1 MIKNV
6 ENRKIS
12 MNHRREEVQMITVKT
27 YRGHIRNWKELC
39 AELEIDPALPRE
51 EKEQEILV
59 KAYQKWG
66 GEMADH
72 IYGMFAFALWDE
84 EEKKLFCL
92 RDQFGTK
99 PFYYYETADGKLL
112 YGTTIRKIMEQPGFV
127 KELNEEML
135 QLYLSLTY
143 VAGENTFFRGLKKL
157 LPGRYLVWQNGKLT
171 IERYWMPQFHPDNS
185 RTLEQWAD
193 EIHTTIGE
201 IMPEVKT
208 KEEYAESFLS
218 GGVDSSYVLAMSDVE
233 TTDSCGYDEER
244 FDESGLAKQT
254 ADILGRKNLRC
265 RITPEEYFAVVPY
278 VMYNME
284 QPLGD
289 ASAIAF
295 AIACRETAKHTKI
308 CYSGEG
314 ADEFFGG
321 YNMYRNAERYGE
333 NLKTFYVGNT
343 NIMKEDEKKRILK
356 KYDPD
361 VLPIELAR
369 GIYEETEGLDPLTKM
384 SDVDIQIWLEGDIYL
399 NVDKMSLAAGLEIRM
414 PLTDR
419 RIFDI
424 ASRMPSEYKV
434 NEEQNKVALR
444 TAAAK
449 VLPEEIAFRKKLGF
463 IVPIRIWMADD
474 RYNAD
479 VRRLFASDI
488 AEKFFHVEE
497 IRAIFDEYV
506 GGNSD
511 NWRKVWTIYTF
522 LVWYEEYF
530 VKR

>member
-1 MIKNV
+1 
-6 ENRKIS
+6 
-12 MNHRREEVQMITVKT
+12 MITVKT

-39 AELEIDPALPRE
+39 EELAVDAALPRE

>member
-1 MIKNV
+1 
-6 ENRKIS
+6 
-12 MNHRREEVQMITVKT
+12 MITVKT

-39 AELEIDPALPRE
+39 EELAVDAALPRE

-99 PFYYYETADGKLL
+99 PFYYYQTEDGELL
-112 YGTTIRKIMEQPGFV
+112 YGTMIRDIIWKD
-127 KELNEEML
+127 
-135 QLYLSLTY
+135 
-143 VAGENTFFRGLKKL
+143 
-157 LPGRYLVWQNGKLT
+157 GKVE
-171 IERYWMPQFHPDNS
+171 IHRYWTPKFQPDES
-185 RTLEQWAD
+185 KSLEDWAD
-193 EIHTTIGE
+193 EIHSTLKF

-208 KEEYAESFLS
+208 EDETVESFLS
-218 GGVDSSYVLAMSDVE
+218 SGVDSSYVLAMSDAKMS
-233 TTDSCGYDEER
+233 DSCGYDEER
-244 FDESGLAKQT
+244 FDESRLAKKT
-254 ADILGRKNLRC
+254 AELLGREHSVCK
-265 RITPEEYFAVVPY
+265 ITPQQYFDIVPY

-289 ASAIAF
+289 ASAIVF
-295 AIACRETAKHTKI
+295 TIACNATAEHTKI

-343 NIMKEDEKKRILK
+343 NIMKEDEKKKILK
-356 KYDPD
+356 HYNPE
-361 VLPIELAR
+361 VLPINLTHE
-369 GIYEETEGLDPLTKM
+369 IYKETEGLDPLTKM

-399 NVDKMSLAAGLEIRM
+399 NVDKMSTAAGLEIRM

-424 ASRMPSEYKV
+424 ASRMPSRFKV
-434 NEEQNKVALR
+434 NEEQNKVAFR

-463 IVPIRIWMADD
+463 IVPIRIWMADA
-474 RYNAD
+474 RYNQD
-479 VRRLFASDI
+479 VQRLFHSEI
-488 AEKFFHVEE
+488 AEKFFDVDAINE
-497 IRAIFDEYV
+497 IFDDYV

>member
-1 MIKNV
+1 MIK
-6 ENRKIS
+6 
-12 MNHRREEVQMITVKT
+12 VKE
-27 YRGHIRNWKELC
+27 YRGHIRNWEELC
-39 AELEIDPALPRE
+39 ERLDIPLDLTRE
-51 EKEQEILV
+51 EREEQILV
-59 KAYQKWG
+59 KAYETWG
-66 GEMADH
+66 NEMADH
-72 IYGMFAFALWDE
+72 MHGMFAFALWDE
-84 EEKKLFCL
+84 SEEKLFCL

-463 IVPIRIWMADD
+463 IVPIRIRHPDTNLD
-474 RYNAD
+474 
-479 VRRLFASDI
+479 
-488 AEKFFHVEE
+488 
-497 IRAIFDEYV
+497 
-506 GGNSD
+506 GG
-511 NWRKVWTIYTF
+511 
-522 LVWYEEYF
+522 
-530 VKR
+530 

>member
-1 MIKNV
+1 MIK
-6 ENRKIS
+6 
-12 MNHRREEVQMITVKT
+12 VKE
-27 YRGHIRNWKELC
+27 YRGHIRNWEELC
-39 AELEIDPALPRE
+39 ERLDIPLDLTRE
-51 EKEQEILV
+51 EREEQILV
-59 KAYQKWG
+59 KAYETWG
-66 GEMADH
+66 NEMADH
-72 IYGMFAFALWDE
+72 MHGMFAFALWDE
-84 EEKKLFCL
+84 SEEKLFCL

-497 IRAIFDEYV
+497 IRAIFD
-506 GGNSD
+506 GNY
-511 NWRKVWTIYTF
+511 RTGREF
-522 LVWYEEYF
+522 
-530 VKR
+530 R